1 MPPTTTKAKTLF
13 ENLWDSHVVRSLGE
27 NLDLLHVDRLLIHDL
42 SGSRALT
49 DLNER
54 GLSVRNPELCLSM
67 PDHSVSSLPG
77 RTLASSPNGVRLGE
91 ALRDMSAAAGIPHYG
106 IDHPNQGIVHIVGPE
121 TGFTLPGSLLVCG
134 DSHTS
139 THGAMGALAWGIGS
153 SELVHVL
160 ATQTIRQ
167 RRPGTMRITVDGE
180 LGDGVDAK
188 DVILHIIGALGVA
201 AGTGNAIEYAGTT
214 IGAMSIEERL
224 TICNLSIE
232 FGARMGMVAPDDTT
246 YAYLKGLPLAP
257 QDDAWDRAETY
268 WRSLPTDDDA
278 VFDREETFRAEDIAP
293 QITWG
298 TSPGQTLPVNGII
311 PSPGSFVE
319 AEMQYNAETALDYM
333 GLQAG
338 KTIAGTKVDRV
349 FIGSCTNSRLID
361 LRRAAE
367 VARGRRVA
375 ANVTAWVVP
384 GSVQVKREAE
394 AEGLHNIFLAAGFEW
409 REPGCSQCVATN
421 GEVVAPGER
430 CVSTSNRNFVGRQGP
445 KARTHLAGP
454 AMAAAAAIEGEITD
468 VRALAPTTREG

>member
-1 MPPTTTKAKTLF
+1 MPPTTTEAKTLF

-167 RRPGTMRITVDGE
+167 RRPGTMRIIVDGE
-180 LGDGVDAK
+180 LGDGVEAK

-257 QDDAWDRAETY
+257 QDEAWDRAETY

-367 VARGRRVA
+367 VARGRQVA

-394 AEGLHNIFLAAGFEW
+394 AEGLHDIFLAAGFEW

-454 AMAAAAAIEGEITD
+454 AMAAAAAIAGEITD
-468 VRALAPTTREG
+468 VRALAPTTGEG